1 MSSNLADLRPF
12 IEDSQSADARA
23 AQSLFGPS
31 GDFAPQDLIGT
42 GFSYRHDWGNKRGQH
57 VLRLNW
63 GSVNQRSRV
72 FVAIGEG
79 AAGGPDGGKFM
90 GAARFTVHNV
100 VPRAGGVDIWVNIEW
115 GSDLRIYADY
125 LVVNP

>member
-1 MSSNLADLRPF
+1 MSSNLADLSPF
-12 IEDSQSADARA
+12 IEDSQSADARSV
-23 AQSLFGPS
+23 QSLFGTP
-31 GDFAPQDLIGT
+31 GDVTSQDLIGT
-42 GFSYRHDWGNKRGQH
+42 GFSYRHDWGNRRGQH
-57 VLRLNW
+57 VLRLNI

-72 FVAIGEG
+72 FVSIGEG
-79 AAGGPDGGKFM
+79 AAGGPNGGKHM

-100 VPRAGGVDIWVNIEW
+100 VPRAGGIDIWINIEW

>member
-1 MSSNLADLRPF
+1 MSSNLSDLQPWV
-12 IEDSQSADARA
+12 EEYQSAAP
-23 AQSLFGPS
+23 QSEPSLFSASSDVTAQGL
-31 GDFAPQDLIGT
+31 AGT
-42 GFSYRHDWGNKRGQH
+42 GFSYRHDWGNRRGQH

-79 AAGGPDGGKFM
+79 APGGPDGGKHL

-100 VPRAGGVDIWVNIEW
+100 VPRAGGVDIWINIEW
-115 GSDLRIYADY
+115 GSDLRIYVDY
-125 LVVNP
+125 LVINP

>member
-1 MSSNLADLRPF
+1 MSSNLANLQPWSEESGTVDVL
-12 IEDSQSADARA
+12 AV
-23 AQSLFGPS
+23 QSLLGAN
-31 GDFAPQDLIGT
+31 GDVSAQALTGT
-42 GFSYRHDWGNKRGQH
+42 GFTYRHDWGNRRGQH

-79 AAGGPDGGKFM
+79 ASGGPDGGKHM
-90 GAARFTVHNV
+90 GAARFTLHNV
-100 VPRAGGVDIWVNIEW
+100 VPRAGGVDIWINIEW
-115 GSDLRIYADY
+115 GSDLRLYVDY